1 MAGGIPAGLSRAEG
15 RKFALTVGA
24 AFLVLAGI
32 TWWRDH
38 PLLMRVFMGLGG
50 TLVLL
55 GLVIPERLGPI
66 QRAWMGL
73 ALLISKVTTPIF
85 LAIVYFLAIAPIGLG
100 MRLLGKDPLRHKPED
115 GSFWLSRSS
124 ERGTMSN
131 QF

>member
-1 MAGGIPAGLSRAEG
+1 LEGGIPARLSRAEG

-38 PLLMRVFMGLGG
+38 ALLMRVFTGLGG
-50 TLVLL
+50 SLVLL
-55 GLVIPERLGPI
+55 GVVIPGHLGPI
-66 QRAWMGL
+66 YRAWMGM

-85 LAIVYFLAIAPIGLG
+85 LGIVYFLAIAPIGLV
-100 MRLLGKDPLRHKPED
+100 MRLIGKDPLRHKPED
-115 GSFWLSRSS
+115 GSFWLSRST

>member
-85 LAIVYFLAIAPIGLG
+85 LAIVYFLAVAPIGLG

>member
-1 MAGGIPAGLSRAEG
+1 MEAGIPARLSRAEG

-38 PLLMRVFMGLGG
+38 PMMMRVFIGLGG
-50 TLVLL
+50 TLLVL
-55 GLVIPERLGPI
+55 GVVIPGHLGPI
-66 QRAWMGL
+66 YRAWMGL

-85 LAIVYFLAIAPIGLG
+85 LAIVYFLAIAPIGIL
-100 MRLLGKDPLRHKPED
+100 MRLFGKNPLRHDPEN

-124 ERGTMSN
+124 QRGTMSN

>member
-1 MAGGIPAGLSRAEG
+1 MEGGIPARLSRAEG

-38 PLLMRVFMGLGG
+38 ALLMRVFTGLGG
-50 TLVLL
+50 SLVLL
-55 GLVIPERLGPI
+55 GVVIPGHLGPI
-66 QRAWMGL
+66 YRAWMGM

-85 LAIVYFLAIAPIGLG
+85 LGIVYFLAIAPIGLV
-100 MRLLGKDPLRHKPED
+100 MRLIGKDPLRHKPEE
-115 GSFWLSRSS
+115 GSFWLSRST